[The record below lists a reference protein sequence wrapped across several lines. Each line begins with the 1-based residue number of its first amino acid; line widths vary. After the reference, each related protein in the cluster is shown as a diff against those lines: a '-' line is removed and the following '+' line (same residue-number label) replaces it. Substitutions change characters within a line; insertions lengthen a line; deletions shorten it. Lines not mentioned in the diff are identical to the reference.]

1 MSAAIDMMPR
11 KLPDGDYSH
20 TGSWAFLR
28 KNQLKHVGVEAQVLN
43 EKGRGIRTDWSE
55 FDTVYIY
62 HTMDFEPDHPYC
74 INVFDGPQ
82 EHTAKYFE
90 RIIWK
95 QHSNIKLVSLDYP
108 MPNYG
113 YRCKRKKERASET
126 SKMSDYW
133 RNVDWDAVEAKC
145 EATTDWLLDPGVEFT
160 KPYQGRTKDLWI
172 KQCEGIKHLHDRVVI
187 GDSHAHSAYTPKSLV
202 LRKDG
207 RTLRGITKKGIEKE
221 LTDFGYDY
229 KQVKQLTCYW
239 GNIDVRHHLCR
250 EPDPKQATLDL
261 LQAYESEL
269 LKHSDRKIEVVSL
282 LPIEDESRKLPS
294 TGYHL
299 GTPFFGSRAER
310 QEIVK
315 IFNDG
320 LRELVNKHGWT
331 MFNWPEAW
339 YSMDGVEFMETMM
352 ERPRS
357 VHLAR
362 RYYRWDLEADVTNPL
377 VTGTKQKT
385 RSLLEFD

>member
-1 MSAAIDMMPR
+1 MPAAIDMMPR

-20 TGSWAFLR
+20 TGSWAWLR
-28 KNQLKHVGVEAQVLN
+28 SNQLKHVGVQAQVLC

-90 RIIWK
+90 RIIWATN
-95 QHSNIKLVSLDYP
+95 SNVKLVSLDYP

-113 YRCKRKKERASET
+113 YRCKRKLERASET

-133 RNVDWDAVEAKC
+133 RKVNWDAVQVKC
-145 EATTDWLLDPGVEFT
+145 EATTEWLLDPGVEFT
-160 KPYQGRTKDLWI
+160 QPYQGRTKDLWI
-172 KQCEGIKHLHDRVVI
+172 NQCKGIKHLHSKLTI
-187 GDSHAHSAYTPKSLV
+187 GDSHTHSVYTPKSLV

-207 RTLRGITKKGIEKE
+207 RTLRGITKKGIKKE
-221 LTDFGYDY
+221 ITDFGYDY
-229 KQVKQLTCYW
+229 DQVQELTCYW

-250 EPDPKQATLDL
+250 TTEHRQETNDL
-261 LQAYESEL
+261 LDAYEKEL
-269 LKHSDRKIEVVSL
+269 LIHHRAGKKIEVVSL

-294 TGYHL
+294 TGYYL
-299 GTPFFGSRAER
+299 GTPFIGSRAER
-310 QEIVK
+310 QAVVK
-315 IFNDG
+315 HFNEG
-320 LRELVNKHGWT
+320 LAEMADSHGWS
-331 MFNWPEAW
+331 MFHWPADW
-339 YSMDGVEFMETMM
+339 YTMDGVEFMTEYL

-362 RYYRWDLEADVTNPL
+362 KYYRWDLTNDQSNPMH
-377 VTGTKQKT
+377 QKARKT
-385 RSLLEFD
+385 SLLEF

>member
-1 MSAAIDMMPR
+1 MAAAIDMMPR

-43 EKGRGIRTDWSE
+43 EKGRGIRSDWSE

-90 RIIWK
+90 RIIWAVNS
-95 QHSNIKLVSLDYP
+95 HVKLVSLDYP

-133 RNVDWDAVEAKC
+133 RNVDWDAVQAKC
-145 EATTDWLLDPGVEFT
+145 DAITDWILDPGVEFT

-172 KQCEGIKHLHDRVVI
+172 KQCEGIKHLHDRVVM

-207 RTLRGITKKGIEKE
+207 RTLRGITKKGIQKE
-221 LTDFGYDY
+221 ITDFGYDY
-229 KQVKQLTCYW
+229 KQVKALTCYW

-250 EPDPKQATLDL
+250 ESDPKQATLDL
-261 LQAYESEL
+261 LKAYEAEL
-269 LKHSDRKIEVVSL
+269 LKHRDMQIEVVSL

-294 TGYHL
+294 TGYYL
-299 GTPFFGSRAER
+299 GTPFYGSRAQR

-315 IFNDG
+315 LFNDT
-320 LRELVNKHGWT
+320 LREMANRHGWT

-339 YSMDGVEFMETMM
+339 YTMDGVEFMSEIL

-362 RYYRWDLEADVTNPL
+362 KFYRWDLENDCPNPNL
-377 VTGTKQKT
+377 QTEVGKKTG
-385 RSLLEFD
+385 LLEF